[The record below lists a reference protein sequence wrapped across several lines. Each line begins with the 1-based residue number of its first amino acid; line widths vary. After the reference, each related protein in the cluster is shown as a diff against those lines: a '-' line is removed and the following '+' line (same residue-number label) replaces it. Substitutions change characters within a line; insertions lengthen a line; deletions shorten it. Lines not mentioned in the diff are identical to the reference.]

1 MHTPTTRAM
10 LFPATLVL
18 AALAGAA
25 HADVIYV
32 NADSNGGDGSE
43 WQQAFPTLDA
53 ALAIA
58 SQGDEIWV
66 AAGEYAPNPS
76 DGRNATFTI
85 PDGVRVFGGFR
96 GEEEQLEER
105 SEDPFEN
112 ASILTGRVTDTYSVV
127 TMSNTGPSTE
137 LNGFV
142 IEGGRADNGVGGSFR
157 ERGGGI
163 FGANASPTLRL
174 LIVQDNAASDTGG
187 GLYITADDT
196 DPLEIVP
203 VVIDQCEFINNSA
216 EDGGGAAIVDSATI
230 TDSRFR
236 GNDATGLGGGL
247 YLRGDGS
254 FVVEDCRIDNNT
266 AIRTGPDASLFGFG
280 GGIATF
286 MLDNGDVSIVD
297 CRINDNTAGSRGGG
311 VYFGNSGRQTI
322 RQSRVFGNVITMGN
336 SFGGGISIDIDD
348 ADGSSLIEST
358 AIIGNE
364 SNSGAGI
371 GIDGDH
377 PSVIANTTIAG
388 NMSMS
393 IVGGI
398 QLRSTDAAIDNTII
412 YGNESLAPNGTR
424 SASISLSFG
433 ATATVN
439 NSIVEFWFGP
449 GGPLPGFDVVDT
461 DPIFVDADGADDV
474 FGTSDD
480 NIRLMP
486 GSPAID
492 AGNGTLAI
500 ALSPVDVYG
509 APREADDPDTPNAS
523 LFSAVDIGAAE
534 FQPEPPADCPADTN
548 GDGELNPADFNAWV
562 INFNAGC

>member
-1 MHTPTTRAM
+1 
-10 LFPATLVL
+10 
-18 AALAGAA
+18 
-25 HADVIYV
+25 
-32 NADSNGGDGSE
+32 
-43 WQQAFPTLDA
+43 
-53 ALAIA
+53 
-58 SQGDEIWV
+58 
-66 AAGEYAPNPS
+66 
-76 DGRNATFTI
+76 
-85 PDGVRVFGGFR
+85 
-96 GEEEQLEER
+96 
-105 SEDPFEN
+105 
-112 ASILTGRVTDTYSVV
+112 
-127 TMSNTGPSTE
+127 
-137 LNGFV
+137 
-142 IEGGRADNGVGGSFR
+142 R

-163 FGANASPTLRL
+163 FGTNASPTLRL
-174 LIVQDNAASDTGG
+174 LIVQDNIASSNGG

-196 DPLEIVP
+196 DPLNIIP

-216 EDGGGAAIVDSATI
+216 EDGGGLAIFDSATI
-230 TDSRFR
+230 TNSRFR

-311 VYFGNSGRQTI
+311 VYFGNSGTQSI

-348 ADGSSLIEST
+348 VNGSSLIEST
-358 AIIGNE
+358 AVTGNE
-364 SNSGAGI
+364 ANNGAGI
-371 GIDGDH
+371 GVEGDH
-377 PSVIANTTIAG
+377 TSIIANTTVTG
-388 NMSMS
+388 NISMS
-393 IVGGI
+393 IAGGI
-398 QLRSTDAAIDNTII
+398 QLRGTAGAIDNTII
-412 YGNESLAPNGTR
+412 YDNESSSFSTNR
-424 SASISLSFG
+424 SASIALSFG
-433 ATATVN
+433 ATAIVN
-439 NSIVEFWFGP
+439 NSIVEFWFGT
-449 GGPLPGFDVVDT
+449 GGTLPGFDVVDT
-461 DPIFVDADGADDV
+461 DPMFVDADGADNT

-480 NIRLMP
+480 NVRLMP

-492 AGNGTLAI
+492 AGNGSLPVL
-500 ALSPVDVYG
+500 LSPVDVYG

-562 INFNAGC
+562 IAFNNQAPECDQNGDGLCNPADFNAWVINFNDGC